1 MLLVAVLFYPSYSQ
15 SVQKIHSH
23 NDYWQLVPFYQ
34 AYSQRVSS
42 IEADIYYQ
50 DGMLLV
56 GHDTKE
62 LRKENTLKRLYIDPI
77 VEQFAKHDGR
87 AWPNSDQPLILMID
101 IKTSAEPALSSIIA
115 LLSEHP
121 AVFDPAVNPYAA
133 TVVISGNAPQPEEF
147 HRYPSIVSFDGR
159 FEEEYTQSQL
169 ERIAMISA
177 PFDDYARWNGKG
189 SMIKQEKEKVQQAI
203 AEAHKLNK
211 PIRFWGCPDGVTAWN
226 TFHQMGVDFINT
238 DHVERCADFFKNIG
252 DMNYSIEDNNREAS
266 SLKRTKML
274 DKITVGFEGFDPEN
288 IRLSHYVPLYTP
300 SYRNDGER
308 RKIKNVILL
317 IGDGMGLNQI
327 AVARTV
333 NRGLTM
339 LKMRFT
345 GLQTNSPLDSYTS
358 DSAAAGSALATGK
371 PHNNR
376 HIAKNDDGTEN
387 RSITDY
393 AIAKGMA
400 TGVVTLGNIADATPA
415 AFYGH
420 SRERDSSDLITRYLL
435 EKRINLVVGGG
446 TSVFTKRRDGLD
458 IDSFMEKYQ
467 VIHDTKQIDQL
478 DGSVLC
484 IDNLLEKAATEET
497 IGLLARVT
505 RSAVNKLARESK
517 RGFFLMVEGAKIDY
531 AGHSNSLAGAVSEM
545 LSFDLAVAE
554 ALKFAD
560 SNGETLVVVTAD
572 HETGGLVLVDGN
584 QEKGLVTARFTT
596 DDHTPAMLPVFAY
609 GPGAK
614 HFIGTY
620 QNYEVAGKI
629 MELLQLK

>member
-1 MLLVAVLFYPSYSQ
+1 
-15 SVQKIHSH
+15 
-23 NDYWQLVPFYQ
+23 
-34 AYSQRVSS
+34 
-42 IEADIYYQ
+42 
-50 DGMLLV
+50 
-56 GHDTKE
+56 
-62 LRKENTLKRLYIDPI
+62 
-77 VEQFAKHDGR
+77 
-87 AWPNSDQPLILMID
+87 
-101 IKTSAEPALSSIIA
+101 
-115 LLSEHP
+115 
-121 AVFDPAVNPYAA
+121 
-133 TVVISGNAPQPEEF
+133 
-147 HRYPSIVSFDGR
+147 
-159 FEEEYTQSQL
+159 
-169 ERIAMISA
+169 
-177 PFDDYARWNGKG
+177 
-189 SMIKQEKEKVQQAI
+189 
-203 AEAHKLNK
+203 
-211 PIRFWGCPDGVTAWN
+211 
-226 TFHQMGVDFINT
+226 MGVDFINT

-376 HIAKNDDGTEN
+376 HIAMNDDGTEN

-517 RGFFLMVEGAKIDY
+517 RGFFLMVEGAKI
-531 AGHSNSLAGAVSEM
+531 VCRP
-545 LSFDLAVAE
+545 
-554 ALKFAD
+554 LKF
-560 SNGETLVVVTAD
+560 
-572 HETGGLVLVDGN
+572 TGRLS
-584 QEKGLVTARFTT
+584 ARCSVSI
-596 DDHTPAMLPVFAY
+596 LP
-609 GPGAK
+609 
-614 HFIGTY
+614 
-620 QNYEVAGKI
+620 
-629 MELLQLK
+629 QLRR